1 MTAALPAKSAE
12 PVPVPRAKPAAAAT
26 FQLASAD
33 TQMVPLGK
41 PSKQAAASASA
52 TTEPKPQTPAD
63 IINARGF
70 WGDTPAAAKQAT
82 PEQIAAL
89 RARQAVA
96 GADPQSTASISAAFQ
111 ALAYAPAAAPAVER
125 STVVTASAPIP
136 RSVRPASIARNPMA
150 VNNITTVVAKGVQG
164 LVATSTR
171 LASAAKGNDVW
182 MRAMILAPSAST
194 SMSATVM
201 GDADLTVMRSYFVK
215 PRAAVAM
222 SFSDDP
228 QLGLVCDQFTGPAV
242 GTLATQSFVMR
253 TASLR

>member
-1 MTAALPAKSAE
+1 MAAAVPAKSAD
-12 PVPVPRAKPAAAAT
+12 PVPVPRSKPAAAAT

-33 TQMVPLGK
+33 AQIVPLGK
-41 PSKQAAASASA
+41 PSKPAATAK
-52 TTEPKPQTPAD
+52 TEPKPETPAD

-82 PEQIAAL
+82 PEQVAAL
-89 RARQAVA
+89 RARQAVG

-111 ALAYAPAAAPAVER
+111 ALAYAPAAAPPVER
-125 STVVTASAPIP
+125 SNIVAASAPIP
-136 RSVRPASIARNPMA
+136 RGVRPASVARNPMA
-150 VNNITTVVAKGVQG
+150 VNNITTVVAKGSQG

-171 LASAAKGNDVW
+171 LASAAKSNDVW

-194 SMSATVM
+194 SMSVSAM
-201 GDADLTVMRSYFVK
+201 GDPDLTLMRSYFVK
-215 PRAAVAM
+215 PLATVTM

-242 GTLATQSFVMR
+242 AKLVTQSFVMR